1 MCFIIHLFIFAY
13 VRSSSRR
20 VHAQVFSIQRNLAGD
35 RRRDFGVLRQAI
47 VFYCTFVV
55 GCSPIALLNA
65 TDDNH
70 RAAPAVYS
78 FLQILANISFF
89 IIVNFLILT
98 NNDVKDYL
106 WQKIQLRF
114 QR

>member
-1 MCFIIHLFIFAY
+1 M
-13 VRSSSRR
+13 
-20 VHAQVFSIQRNLAGD
+20 
-35 RRRDFGVLRQAI
+35 

-65 TDDNH
+65 TDDSH

-98 NNDVKDYL
+98 NTDVKDYL
-106 WQKIQLRF
+106 QQKIQLWFR
-114 QR
+114 R